1 MDTKEKLKDLI
12 IYWKEFEI
20 PDYMERDFNW
30 SYLESDKILTVTG
43 SRRAGKT
50 FLCFQMM
57 DELEVPEDNILYL
70 NFEDERLQPVQ
81 GDELTKLLETYRE
94 LYTPEEDERLYLF
107 LDEIHTIPGWEK
119 WVRRISERE
128 KDIKLVITGSSSEL
142 LPDEIS
148 TELRGRP
155 LNKTVYPFSFK
166 EFLEMKE
173 VGYELDKLPY
183 SDQKPEVKKAFNEYL
198 KYGGFPEVVKEKDKQ
213 LKQEILQEY
222 YSTIFRRDIVERY
235 KVENIEG
242 LKDFYK
248 MRIDN
253 FASKMTYSQSKNN
266 LKSLGHDMSKNTVK
280 KYLSYAKNSFLLFE
294 LERYTPKTKNR
305 MRYPRKIYPIDTGLV
320 NAVRFNF
327 SQNLGQAL
335 ETLVFLQLKRQE
347 NGEIFYYEED
357 RECDFIIQEG
367 NKVEKAVQ
375 VTESLT
381 QNNKNREINGLIEAL
396 KNFDLEKGLILTE
409 DTQKTLEEE
418 GKTIEIKPVWYWQLE
433 QNSQQT
439 TN

>member
-12 IYWKEFEI
+12 VYWKEFET
-20 PDYMERDFNW
+20 PDYMERDFNF
-30 SYLESDKILTVTG
+30 SYLETDKVLTVTG

-50 FLCFQMM
+50 YLCFQMI
-57 DELEVPEDNILYL
+57 DELEVSEDNILYL
-70 NFEDERLQPVQ
+70 NFEDERLQPIQ

-94 LYTPEEDERLYLF
+94 LYTPEKGERLYIL
-107 LDEIHTIPGWEK
+107 LDEIHTIPDWEK
-119 WVRRISERE
+119 WVRRVSERE
-128 KDIKLVITGSSSEL
+128 KDIKLIVTGSSSEL
-142 LPDEIS
+142 LPEEVS

-155 LNKTVYPFSFK
+155 LNKTVYPFSFT

-173 VGYELDKLPY
+173 VEYELDKLPY
-183 SDQKPEVKKAFNEYL
+183 SDRKPEVKKAFNEYL
-198 KYGGFPEVVKEKDKQ
+198 KYGGFPEVVKENDEQ

-248 MRIDN
+248 LRMDN

-294 LERYTPKTKNR
+294 LERYTPKTKSR

-327 SQNLGQAL
+327 SENLGQAL
-335 ETLVFLQLKRQE
+335 ETTVFLQLKRQE

-357 RECDFIIQEG
+357 GECDFIIQEG
-367 NKVEKAVQ
+367 SEVKKAVQ
-375 VTESLT
+375 VTESLS
-381 QNNKNREINGLIEAL
+381 QNNRDREIDGMIEAL
-396 KNFDLEKGLILTE
+396 ENFDLKKGLILTE
-409 DTQKTLEEE
+409 DSQETLEKE
-418 GKTIEIKPVWYWQLE
+418 GKTIEIKPVWHWLLE
-433 QNSQQT
+433 QSS
-439 TN
+439 

>member
-12 IYWKEFEI
+12 VYWKEFET
-20 PDYMERDFNW
+20 PEYMEREFNY
-30 SYLESDKILTVTG
+30 SYLETDKVLTVTG

-50 FLCFQMM
+50 YLCFQMI

-70 NFEDERLQPVQ
+70 NFEDERLQPIQ

-94 LYTPEEDERLYLF
+94 LYTPEKDERLYLF
-107 LDEIHTIPGWEK
+107 LDEVHTIPDWEK
-119 WVRRISERE
+119 WVRRVSERE
-128 KDIKLVITGSSSEL
+128 KDIKLIVTGSSSEL
-142 LPDEIS
+142 LSEEVS

-155 LNKTVYPFSFK
+155 LNKTVYPFSFT
-166 EFLEMKE
+166 EYLEMKE
-173 VGYELDKLPY
+173 VEYELDKLPY

-198 KYGGFPEVVKEKDKQ
+198 KYGGFPELVKENDEQ
-213 LKQEILQEY
+213 LKQGILQEY

-248 MRIDN
+248 LRTDN

-266 LKSLGHDMSKNTVK
+266 LKSLGHNMSKNTVK

-294 LERYTPKTKNR
+294 LERYTPKTKSR

-327 SQNLGQAL
+327 SENRGQAL
-335 ETLVFLQLKRQE
+335 ETTVFLQLKRQE

-357 RECDFIIQEG
+357 GECDFIIQEG
-367 NKVEKAVQ
+367 NNVEKAVQ
-375 VTESLT
+375 VTESLS
-381 QNNKNREINGLIEAL
+381 QNNRDREIDGMIEAL
-396 KNFDLEKGLILTE
+396 ENFDLEKGLILTE
-409 DTQKTLEEE
+409 DSQETIEKQ
-418 GKTIEIKPVWYWQLE
+418 GKRIEIKPVWYWLLE
-433 QNSQQT
+433 QNSQF
-439 TN
+439 

>member
-1 MDTKEKLKDLI
+1 MDTKKKLKDLI
-12 IYWKEFEI
+12 VYWKEFET
-20 PDYMERDFNW
+20 PEYMEREFNS
-30 SYLESDKILTVTG
+30 SYVETDKVLTVTG

-50 FLCFQMM
+50 YLCFQMI
-57 DELEVPEDNILYL
+57 DELDVPEDNILYL
-70 NFEDERLQPVQ
+70 NFEDERLQPIK

-94 LYTPEEDERLYLF
+94 LYTPEDDEKLYLF

-142 LPDEIS
+142 LPEEVS

-155 LNKTVYPFSFK
+155 LNKTVYPFNFT
-166 EFLEMKE
+166 EFLQMKGVE
-173 VGYELDKLPY
+173 YELDKLPH
-183 SDQKPEVKKAFNEYL
+183 SDRKPEVKKAFNEYL
-198 KYGGFPEVVKEKDKQ
+198 KYGGFPEVVKEDDEQ

-222 YSTIFRRDIVERY
+222 YSTIFRRDIVERFS
-235 KVENIEG
+235 VENIEG

-248 MRIDN
+248 LRIDN

-294 LERYTPKTKNR
+294 LEKYTPKTKNR
-305 MRYPRKIYPIDTGLV
+305 MQYPRKIYPIDTGLV
-320 NAVRFNF
+320 NSVRFNF
-327 SQNLGQAL
+327 SENRGQAL

-357 RECDFIIQEG
+357 GECDFIVQE
-367 NKVEKAVQ
+367 KTKIKKAIQ
-375 VTESLT
+375 VTESLS
-381 QNNKNREINGLIEAL
+381 QNNREREVKGIIEAL
-396 KNFDLEKGLILTE
+396 NNFNLEKGLILTE
-409 DTQKTLEEE
+409 DSYDTIKED
-418 GKTIEIKPVWYWQLE
+418 GKTIEAKPVWHWLLE
-433 QNSQQT
+433 TEKN
-439 TN
+439 

>member
-12 IYWKEFEI
+12 VYWKEFET
-20 PDYMERDFNW
+20 PEYMEREFNY
-30 SYLESDKILTVTG
+30 SYLETDKVLTVTG

-50 FLCFQMM
+50 YLCFQMI

-70 NFEDERLQPVQ
+70 NFEDERLQPIQ

-94 LYTPEEDERLYLF
+94 LYTPEKDERLYLF
-107 LDEIHTIPGWEK
+107 LDEVHTIPDWEK
-119 WVRRISERE
+119 WVRRVSERE
-128 KDIKLVITGSSSEL
+128 KDIKLIVTGSSSEL
-142 LPDEIS
+142 LSEEVS

-155 LNKTVYPFSFK
+155 LNKTVYPFSFT
-166 EFLEMKE
+166 EYLEMKE
-173 VGYELDKLPY
+173 VEYELDKLPY
-183 SDQKPEVKKAFNEYL
+183 SDRKPEVKKAFNEYL
-198 KYGGFPEVVKEKDKQ
+198 KYGGFPELVKENDEQ
-213 LKQEILQEY
+213 LKQGILQEY

-248 MRIDN
+248 LRTDN

-266 LKSLGHDMSKNTVK
+266 LKSLGHNMSKNTVK

-294 LERYTPKTKNR
+294 LERYTPKTKSR

-327 SQNLGQAL
+327 SENRGQAL
-335 ETLVFLQLKRQE
+335 ETTVFLQLKRQE

-357 RECDFIIQEG
+357 GECDFIIQEG
-367 NKVEKAVQ
+367 NNVEKAVQ
-375 VTESLT
+375 VTESLS
-381 QNNKNREINGLIEAL
+381 QNNRDREIDGMIEAL
-396 KNFDLEKGLILTE
+396 ENFDLEKGLILTE
-409 DTQKTLEEE
+409 DSQETIEKE
-418 GKTIEIKPVWYWQLE
+418 GKTIEIKPVWYWLLE
-433 QNSQQT
+433 QNSQF
-439 TN
+439 

>member
-12 IYWKEFEI
+12 VYWKEFET
-20 PDYMERDFNW
+20 PEYMEREFNY
-30 SYLESDKILTVTG
+30 SYLETDKVLTVTG

-50 FLCFQMM
+50 YLCFQMI

-70 NFEDERLQPVQ
+70 NFEDERLQPIQ

-94 LYTPEEDERLYLF
+94 LYTPEKDERLYLF
-107 LDEIHTIPGWEK
+107 LDEVHTIPDWEK
-119 WVRRISERE
+119 WVRRVSERE
-128 KDIKLVITGSSSEL
+128 KDIKLIVTGSSSEL
-142 LPDEIS
+142 LSEEVS

-155 LNKTVYPFSFK
+155 LNKTVYPFSFT

-173 VGYELDKLPY
+173 VEYELDKLPY
-183 SDQKPEVKKAFNEYL
+183 SDRKPEVKKAFNEYL
-198 KYGGFPEVVKEKDKQ
+198 KYGGFPEVVKENDEQ
-213 LKQEILQEY
+213 LKQGILQEY

-248 MRIDN
+248 LRTDN

-294 LERYTPKTKNR
+294 LERYTPKTKSR

-327 SQNLGQAL
+327 SENRGQAL
-335 ETLVFLQLKRQE
+335 ETTVFLQLKRQE

-357 RECDFIIQEG
+357 GECDFIIQEG
-367 NKVEKAVQ
+367 NNVEKAVQ
-375 VTESLT
+375 VTESLS
-381 QNNKNREINGLIEAL
+381 QNNRDREIDGMIEAL
-396 KNFDLEKGLILTE
+396 ENFDLEKGLILTE
-409 DTQKTLEEE
+409 DSQETIEKE
-418 GKTIEIKPVWYWQLE
+418 GKTIEIKPVWYWLLE
-433 QNSQQT
+433 QNSQF
-439 TN
+439 

>member
-1 MDTKEKLKDLI
+1 MDMKEKLKDLI
-12 IYWKEFEI
+12 VYWKEFET
-20 PDYMERDFNW
+20 PEYMEREFNY
-30 SYLESDKILTVTG
+30 SYLETDKVLTVTG

-50 FLCFQMM
+50 YLCFQMI

-70 NFEDERLQPVQ
+70 NFEDERLQPIQ

-94 LYTPEEDERLYLF
+94 LYTPEKDERLYIF
-107 LDEIHTIPGWEK
+107 LDEIHTIPDWEK
-119 WVRRISERE
+119 WVRRVSERE
-128 KDIKLVITGSSSEL
+128 KDIKLIVTGSSSEL
-142 LPDEIS
+142 LSEEVS

-155 LNKTVYPFSFK
+155 LNKTVYPFSFT

-173 VGYELDKLPY
+173 VEYELDKLPY
-183 SDQKPEVKKAFNEYL
+183 SDRKPEVKKAFNEYL
-198 KYGGFPEVVKEKDKQ
+198 KYGGFPEVVKENDEQ

-222 YSTIFRRDIVERY
+222 YSTIFRRDIVERC

-248 MRIDN
+248 LRTDN

-294 LERYTPKTKNR
+294 LERYTPKTKSR

-327 SQNLGQAL
+327 SENLGQAL

-357 RECDFIIQEG
+357 GECDFIIQEG
-367 NKVEKAVQ
+367 NNVEKAVQ
-375 VTESLT
+375 VTESLS
-381 QNNKNREINGLIEAL
+381 QNNRDREIDGMIEAL
-396 KNFDLEKGLILTE
+396 ENFDLEKGLILTE
-409 DTQKTLEEE
+409 DFQETLEKE
-418 GKTIEIKPVWYWQLE
+418 GKTVEIKPVWYWLLE
-433 QNSQQT
+433 QSNQ
-439 TN
+439 